1 MADLAE
7 ARTPAGG
14 SKSKKSRAR
23 RKSTGQTTAKKTT
36 TRNPTAAPKAV
47 PKAKTR
53 SKKSTPRKPAAANKP
68 AAGKAARKSPA
79 RKTAAVKPK
88 PRKTKA
94 RKRKTKETPEE
105 LRARNLAAFK
115 KDLSGVYNEMAN
127 YEPKS
132 SLIYTETGEPDIEF
146 MGTHLYNK
154 KGAYAYTRDQ
164 LDQFWQTPN
173 RLYQGLLDSKVLDSH
188 SGEFGTGLMRRVL
201 DTDIT
206 FRAIPESRSAYFLVV
221 MGIGLAPHLDELVEE
236 TNCQSLLIIE
246 PNLEFL
252 YHSTFVFDWERLVE
266 KFSGDRSMQLILSSR
281 PEDITTV
288 IQATIRGQNPAG
300 LDGTVFYTHYPN
312 SVLQKSY
319 TDLRERDIAVG
330 MMGLGFFEDE
340 IHMITQTF
348 ENLRGGKVRILD
360 EIDGRMQIPVFI
372 VGSGPSLDETLPII
386 KENQDKAVIIGC
398 GSALD
403 PLLANGIT
411 PDFLVLLERDPDLL
425 PFQQGTS
432 KEFDMS
438 GICLVG
444 ATNLYPGIA
453 ELYDEAIMFFRPGIS
468 PFPMFAR
475 NKRQMMVK
483 PDPLVA
489 NGALSFA
496 QRTGFREFYFFGVDV
511 GAKDADYHHS
521 KYSWYN
527 TKGMQLGYPLDTTA
541 PGNFGGMITTG
552 TVFLWSKNALEQAI
566 RAVSG
571 GRHYYNCSDGGRID
585 GAIPRHPST
594 VSLPKV
600 RSKKKIVR
608 ELIDR
613 FPFYTDEDFEA
624 AWTEADLHKT
634 IPEFCEELAACLKEH
649 DFSDMRYLTA
659 AMKLLKPGT
668 IDDGVAM
675 VFRGSVYF
683 MLMILHSYGQRI
695 TTKKERTRF
704 QRIARK
710 EFAAALKR
718 MSDEALEFFESVETG
733 THVWNV

>member
-1 MADLAE
+1 MSKTSSRVSPPGGGDPAVAVPAKTR
-7 ARTPAGG
+7 ARAGA
-14 SKSKKSRAR
+14 SKSKSSPAR
-23 RKSTGQTTAKKTT
+23 RASSGKTAAKKTT
-36 TRNPTAAPKAV
+36 ARNPASAPKAV
-47 PKAKTR
+47 KKTGAKTGT
-53 SKKSTPRKPAAANKP
+53 KKPAQRKPAVKAKP
-68 AAGKAARKSPA
+68 
-79 RKTAAVKPK
+79 RKTAA
-88 PRKTKA
+88 
-94 RKRKTKETPEE
+94 RKRRTKETPEE
-105 LRARNLAAFK
+105 LRARNLSVFK
-115 KDLSGVYNEMAN
+115 NHMGGVYSAIDN

-132 SLIYTETGEPDIEF
+132 KLIYTESGEPDIEF
-146 MGTHLYNK
+146 MGTHLYNEE
-154 KGAYAYTRDQ
+154 GAYAYTRNQ
-164 LDQFWQTPN
+164 LDKFWKTPN
-173 RLYQGLLDSKVLDSH
+173 RLYQNLLDSRSLDNH
-188 SGEFGTGLMRRVL
+188 AGEFGTGLMKRVL
-201 DTDIT
+201 KTDIT
-206 FRAIPESRSAYFLVV
+206 FREIPESRSAYFMVV

-236 TNCQSLLIIE
+236 TNCQSLLIVE

-252 YHSTFVFDWERLVE
+252 YHSTFVYDWERLVE
-266 KFSGDRSMQLILSSR
+266 KFSGDRSFQLILSSK

-288 IQATIRGQNPAG
+288 IQTAIRAQNPAG
-300 LDGTVFYTHYPN
+300 LDGTVFYNHYPN

-340 IHMITQTF
+340 IHMITQTY
-348 ENLRGGKVRILD
+348 ENLRGGKVRMLD
-360 EIDGRMQIPVFI
+360 EIDGHMDIPVFI
-372 VGSGPSLDETLPII
+372 VGSGPSLDESLPII
-386 KENQDKAVIIGC
+386 KENQDKAVIVGC

-425 PFQQGTS
+425 PFQQGS
-432 KEFDMS
+432 SEEFDMS

-453 ELYDEAIMFFRPGIS
+453 DLYDETIMFFRPGIS
-468 PFPMFAR
+468 PYPLFAR
-475 NKRQMMVK
+475 NSRQMMIK

-489 NGALSFA
+489 NGALSFS

-541 PGNFGGMITTG
+541 PGNFGGIVTTG
-552 TVFLWSKNALEQAI
+552 TVFLWSKKALEQAI
-566 RAVSG
+566 SAVSG
-571 GRHYYNCSDGGRID
+571 GRNYYNCSDGGRIE

-600 RSKKKIVR
+600 RNKKKIVR
-608 ELIDR
+608 QLIDK
-613 FPFYTDEDFEA
+613 FPVYTKEDFDA
-624 AWTEADLHKT
+624 AWTTADLHKT
-634 IPEFCEELAACLKEH
+634 IPEFCEQLGACLKEH
-649 DFSDMRYLTA
+649 DFSDMRYLTE

-683 MLMILHSYGQRI
+683 MLMMLHSYGQRI
-695 TTKKERTRF
+695 ITKKERTRF

-718 MSDEALEFFESVETG
+718 MSDEALEFFEKVEAG